1 MNFKIS
7 ITQAAEDYYNKGL
20 YYGYDS
26 QFAQGLEDF
35 RIKLEADPNDA
46 ETYSQMGIFF
56 IRNGNFT
63 DAVATLREALRLAPE
78 NAEYFMHAGVAY
90 YKQGNYNQAARL
102 FQKATYLKRDYVDV
116 YFRLGNCY
124 EMMGD
129 PNLLHKACAAYR
141 QALRYSP
148 DDFKTLV
155 GLGAASA
162 MMGNYD
168 QSVSALERAEKIDG
182 NEPVL
187 LYNLANSYYYKG
199 NYNRAIACYEK
210 ALSIQP
216 DFSMARTN
224 LECVKNKRDGVE
236 E

>member
-90 YKQGNYNQAARL
+90 YKQGNYRQL
-102 FQKATYLKRDYVDV
+102 DYFKR
-116 YFRLGNCY
+116 
-124 EMMGD
+124 
-129 PNLLHKACAAYR
+129 
-141 QALRYSP
+141 Q
-148 DDFKTLV
+148 
-155 GLGAASA
+155 
-162 MMGNYD
+162 
-168 QSVSALERAEKIDG
+168 
-182 NEPVL
+182 
-187 LYNLANSYYYKG
+187 
-199 NYNRAIACYEK
+199 
-210 ALSIQP
+210 
-216 DFSMARTN
+216 RT
-224 LECVKNKRDGVE
+224 
-236 E
+236 